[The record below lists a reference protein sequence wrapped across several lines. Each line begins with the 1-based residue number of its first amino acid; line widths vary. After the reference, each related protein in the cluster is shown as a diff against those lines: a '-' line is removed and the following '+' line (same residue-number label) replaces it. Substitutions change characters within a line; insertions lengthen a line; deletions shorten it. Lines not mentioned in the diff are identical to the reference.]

1 MSIRPRTLRSSLVLS
16 SALLLT
22 LAACKPEN
30 GPQAAAEPLFVPAD
44 SAAYEMSV
52 APGWS
57 DLPAYQAEVGRPR
70 DDGYGYAERAYAVD
84 RAFYQSPPDYAF
96 AYDDARPWVWET
108 QDDWLMYVEPLAVG
122 YRYYYYEPGED
133 YPYFVRDPDYGYGY
147 DEGGL
152 LVVVYDSRGYLL
164 PTTYVTRYADRGG
177 RYLGRARALRD
188 ASVHAHR
195 VSIPE
200 ERWVDRRSA
209 FVGDQANWFEAAQR
223 QPDWTR
229 YRAKH
234 EAKDLRRFERE
245 RERRADAVAR
255 LDRVEARQGGR
266 GHDARRVT
274 TLDSPPRVLVERDRR
289 DERRTA
295 DTGPRI
301 DRPDRD
307 ASERVAKVRTERR
320 DDNGR
325 DRSARIGA
333 ERPERAERRAEPAR
347 PQQAVAP
354 PQARLER
361 QVRLDDRKPER
372 RAEERRDSSERP
384 VVAERSRKATPP
396 PARVERQARRE
407 DRNGPAADARQG
419 VERKTPPQAASAVIR
434 VERQARREDRGAEP
448 HAQAPRPERQARVEP
463 GKPATGAREAAGAG
477 RDAAAREH
485 GGKGRNKE

>member
-57 DLPAYQAEVGRPR
+57 ELPAYQATVGRPR

-122 YRYYYYEPGED
+122 YRYYYYEPGEY
-133 YPYFVRDPDYGYGY
+133 YPYFVRDPEYGYGY
-147 DEGGL
+147 DDGGL

-188 ASVHAHR
+188 ASVHARH

-266 GHDARRVT
+266 THDARRVSAV
-274 TLDSPPRVLVERDRR
+274 DSPPRVLVERDRR
-289 DERRTA
+289 DERRIA
-295 DTGPRI
+295 DAAPRI

-307 ASERVAKVRTERR
+307 ASERVAKVRTER
-320 DDNGR
+320 
-325 DRSARIGA
+325 
-333 ERPERAERRAEPAR
+333 PERAERRAEAQR
-347 PQQAVAP
+347 PPQALAP
-354 PQARLER
+354 PQARAER
-361 QVRLDDRKPER
+361 QMRLDDRKPER
-372 RAEERRDSSERP
+372 QAEGRRDSGKP
-384 VVAERSRKATPP
+384 PTVAEPARKATPP
-396 PARVERQARRE
+396 PARIERQARRE
-407 DRNGPAADARQG
+407 DQNGPARDAKQRA
-419 VERKTPPQAASAVIR
+419 ERKTPPQAASAVVR
-434 VERQARREDRGAEP
+434 VERQARPE
-448 HAQAPRPERQARVEP
+448 APRPERQARAERV
-463 GKPATGAREAAGAG
+463 KPAPAARDAGKAG
-477 RDAAAREH
+477 REAAARERG
-485 GGKGRNKE
+485 GGKDHDKR